1 MLSDLKYALR
11 MLAKSPGFTAIAML
25 TLALGIGANSAIFS
39 VVDTVLLRPLPF
51 PKPHELVAVWGSVSH
66 AGGEKETDSFPNYVD
81 LRDQSQTL
89 DSLTAY
95 ARAAAVLTGTEESRE
110 VLGLAVTSDVFRV
123 LGVSPVLGRAFT
135 REDDNPDARVVVFT
149 HHAWKTLLNGDPKI
163 VGQQIKMSSR
173 SYTVLGVMPPGFQF
187 PVEGERA
194 QYVMPLHPL
203 VPEEV
208 KRRDS
213 HFLRLVGRMKPGV
226 SIEQCN
232 AELNAISSRLAKE
245 YPETN
250 TNRSNLVV
258 GLHRDIVGDVRPA
271 LITVLVAV
279 LFVLL
284 IACANVA
291 NLLLAR
297 ASARQREIAIR
308 TALGASRWR
317 IVSQLLLEGFLLAL
331 LGALGG
337 LLIAWWGMDLLR
349 VFGPQDVPR
358 LGEIAINA
366 PVWIFTFAA
375 AVLST
380 LLFALIPALQ
390 VTRPN
395 MSQSLQEGGSR
406 GAVGP
411 ESHRLRGLLVIS
423 QVALSLLLLVGAGLL
438 IKSFVN
444 LRATKPG
451 FDPSHAVTLH
461 LSLPKV
467 KYPDANQHREF
478 FEQILPKLAAIPGVE
493 AAGGA
498 MPMPFSGND
507 RGSSFTVAG
516 QPPLARGNH
525 PIASHL
531 TITPGYFHAM
541 KTPLLAGRDF
551 NLHDTKDSMLVIIVN
566 EAFVRRFFGGR
577 NPIGQRIVL
586 DQEDNKTTTLEI
598 VGVVAS
604 SHHETLA
611 AEAQPEF
618 YIPHTQDPTR
628 RMDIVLRTSAAELS
642 GLQAAFRNVVQ
653 AYDKDIYIPALET
666 LEQRVGTTLAQPR
679 FNMMLLGTF
688 AGVAMI
694 LAAIGIYGV
703 IAYSVAQRTREIG
716 IRMALGAQ
724 RRNMLQMILW
734 QSFSLVGIGL
744 FAGLLGALGLTRL
757 MTSLLY
763 GVTAHDLSIYAIVMT
778 LLSSAALLA
787 SYFPARRAM
796 HVDPIV
802 ALRYE

>member
-1 MLSDLKYALR
+1 MLSDFKYALR
-11 MLAKSPGFTAIAML
+11 MLAKSPAFTTIAVL

-51 PKPHELVAVWGSVSH
+51 PKSHELVAVWGTVSH
-66 AGGEKETDSFPNYVD
+66 TGGEKETDSFPNYVD

-95 ARAAAVLTGTEESRE
+95 TRAAAVLTETEESRE
-110 VLGLAVTSDVFRV
+110 ILGLAVTSDVFRV

-135 REDDNPDARVVVFT
+135 REDDNPNARVIVFT

-163 VGQQIKMSSR
+163 IGKQIKMTSR
-173 SYTVLGVMPPGFQF
+173 FYTVLGIMPPGFQF

-194 QYVMPLHPL
+194 EYFMPLHPL
-203 VPEEV
+203 VSEEV

-258 GLHRDIVGDVRPA
+258 GLHKDIVGDVRPA
-271 LITVLVAV
+271 LVTVLAAV

-297 ASARQREIAIR
+297 ATARQREIAIR
-308 TALGASRWR
+308 AALGASRWR
-317 IVSQLLLEGFLLAL
+317 IICQLLLEGFLLAL
-331 LGALGG
+331 VGALGG

-380 LLFALIPALQ
+380 LIFALIPALQ

-395 MSQSLQEGGSR
+395 VSQSLQEGGGR

-438 IKSFVN
+438 IKSFAN

-467 KYPDANQHREF
+467 KYPDPNQHREF
-478 FEQILPKLAAIPGVE
+478 FEQILPKLATIPGVE

-551 NLHDTKDSMLVIIVN
+551 NLHDTKDSMLVVIVN
-566 EAFVRRFFGGR
+566 EAFVRRFLGGR
-577 NPIGQRIVL
+577 NPIAQRIVL

-666 LEQRVGTTLAQPR
+666 LEQRIGTTLAQPR

-744 FAGLLGALGLTRL
+744 FAGLLGALGLARL

-763 GVTAHDLSIYAIVMT
+763 GVTAHDLSIYAIV
-778 LLSSAALLA
+778 LIVLSSAALLA

-796 HVDPIV
+796 QVDPMV

>member
-1 MLSDLKYALR
+1 MLSDFKYALR
-11 MLAKSPGFTAIAML
+11 MLAKTPTFTCIAAL

-39 VVDTVLLRPLPF
+39 VVDAVLLRPLPF
-51 PKPHELVAVWGSVSH
+51 PRRHELVAVWGSVSH
-66 AGGEKETDSFPNYVD
+66 TGGEKETDSFPNYVD

-89 DSLTAY
+89 QSLTAY
-95 ARAAAVLTGTEESRE
+95 TRAGTVFTGTEEARE
-110 VLGLAVTSDVFRV
+110 LVGLAITSDIFRV
-123 LGVSPVLGRAFT
+123 LGVQPVLGRAYT
-135 REDDNPDARVVVFT
+135 REEDNVDARVVVFSDR
-149 HHAWKTLLNGDPKI
+149 AWKSLFNRDPNI
-163 VGQQIKMSSR
+163 IGRQVNFSGRLWTVVGI
-173 SYTVLGVMPPGFQF
+173 MPPGFQF

-194 QYVMPLHPL
+194 EYLMPLHPL

-213 HFLRLVGRMKPGV
+213 HFLRLVGRLKPGV

-232 AELNAISSRLAKE
+232 AELNAIASRLAKQ
-245 YPETN
+245 YPKSN

-258 GLHRDIVGDVRPA
+258 GLHKDIVGDVRPA
-271 LITVLVAV
+271 LITILAAV

-297 ASARQREIAIR
+297 ATGRRREIAIR

-331 LGALGG
+331 LGAAGG
-337 LLIAWWGMDLLR
+337 LFIAWWGIDLLR

-358 LGEIAINA
+358 IGEIAINA
-366 PVWIFTFAA
+366 PVWTFTFGV

-395 MSQSLQEGGSR
+395 VRESLQEGSR

-423 QVALSLLLLVGAGLL
+423 QVALSLLLLAGAGLL
-438 IKSFVN
+438 IKSFAN
-444 LRATKPG
+444 LRAIKPG
-451 FDPSHAVTLH
+451 FDPSNAVTLH
-461 LSLPKV
+461 LVMPKV
-467 KYPDANQHREF
+467 KYPDPEQHRQF
-478 FEQILPKLAAIPGVE
+478 FEQILPKFAAIPGVE
-493 AAGGA
+493 AAAGA

-507 RGSSFTVAG
+507 RGSAFAILG
-516 QPPLARGNH
+516 QPPLARGSH
-525 PIASHL
+525 PVASHML
-531 TITPGYFHAM
+531 VTSDYFLAM
-541 KTPLLAGRDF
+541 RTPLLAGRVF
-551 NLHDTKDSMLVIIVN
+551 NSFDTKDSAPVVIVN
-566 EAFVRRFFGGR
+566 EAFVRKFFADG
-577 NPIGQRIVL
+577 NAIGQHIVL
-586 DQEDNKTTTLEI
+586 DQNDDKTTTLEI

-604 SHHETLA
+604 SRHETLA
-611 AEAQPEF
+611 TEPQPEF
-618 YIPHTQDPTR
+618 YVPHTQDPTR
-628 RMDIVLRTSAAELS
+628 RMDIVLRTSTGQVS
-642 GLQAAFRNVVQ
+642 GLQAAFANVVHQ
-653 AYDKDIYIPALET
+653 FDKDIYIPKLEP
-666 LEQRVGTTLAQPR
+666 LEERVGTTLAQPR
-679 FNMMLLGTF
+679 FNTMLLGAF
-688 AGVAMI
+688 AVVAMV

-703 IAYSVAQRTREIG
+703 IAYGVAQRTREIG

-724 RRNMLQMILW
+724 RRDMLQMVLR
-734 QSFSLVGIGL
+734 QSLTIVGIGL
-744 FAGLLGALGLTRL
+744 IVGLAGALAMTRL
-757 MTSLLY
+757 MRSLLY
-763 GVTAHDLSIYAIVMT
+763 GVSANDMSIYGIV
-778 LLSSAALLA
+778 LVVLSSAALLA

>member
-1 MLSDLKYALR
+1 MLSDFKYALR
-11 MLAKSPGFTAIAML
+11 MLAKSPAFTTIAVL

-51 PKPHELVAVWGSVSH
+51 PKSHELVAVWGTVSH
-66 AGGEKETDSFPNYVD
+66 TGGEKETDSFPNYVD

-95 ARAAAVLTGTEESRE
+95 TRAAAVLTETEESRE
-110 VLGLAVTSDVFRV
+110 LLGLAVTSDVFRV

-135 REDDNPDARVVVFT
+135 GEDDNPDARVIVFT
-149 HHAWKTLLNGDPKI
+149 HHAWKTLFNGDPKI
-163 VGQQIKMSSR
+163 VGKQIKMTSR
-173 SYTVLGVMPPGFQF
+173 FYTVLGIMPPGFQF

-194 QYVMPLHPL
+194 EYFMPLHPL
-203 VPEEV
+203 VSEEV

-258 GLHRDIVGDVRPA
+258 GLHKDIVGDVRPA
-271 LITVLVAV
+271 LVTVLAAV

-297 ASARQREIAIR
+297 ATARQREIAIR
-308 TALGASRWR
+308 AALGASRWR
-317 IVSQLLLEGFLLAL
+317 IICQLLLEGFLLAL
-331 LGALGG
+331 VGALGG

-380 LLFALIPALQ
+380 LIFALIPALQ

-395 MSQSLQEGGSR
+395 VSQSLQEGGGR

-438 IKSFVN
+438 IKSFAN

-467 KYPDANQHREF
+467 KYPDPNQHREF

-507 RGSSFTVAG
+507 RGSSFTVGG

-531 TITPGYFHAM
+531 TLTP
-541 KTPLLAGRDF
+541 
-551 NLHDTKDSMLVIIVN
+551 V
-566 EAFVRRFFGGR
+566 
-577 NPIGQRIVL
+577 
-586 DQEDNKTTTLEI
+586 
-598 VGVVAS
+598 
-604 SHHETLA
+604 
-611 AEAQPEF
+611 
-618 YIPHTQDPTR
+618 
-628 RMDIVLRTSAAELS
+628 
-642 GLQAAFRNVVQ
+642 
-653 AYDKDIYIPALET
+653 
-666 LEQRVGTTLAQPR
+666 
-679 FNMMLLGTF
+679 
-688 AGVAMI
+688 
-694 LAAIGIYGV
+694 
-703 IAYSVAQRTREIG
+703 
-716 IRMALGAQ
+716 
-724 RRNMLQMILW
+724 
-734 QSFSLVGIGL
+734 
-744 FAGLLGALGLTRL
+744 
-757 MTSLLY
+757 
-763 GVTAHDLSIYAIVMT
+763 
-778 LLSSAALLA
+778 
-787 SYFPARRAM
+787 
-796 HVDPIV
+796 
-802 ALRYE
+802 

>member
-39 VVDTVLLRPLPF
+39 VVDTILLRPLPF

>member
-1 MLSDLKYALR
+1 MNDLRFALR
-11 MLAKSPGFTAIAML
+11 RLFQNPTFTIIATL

-51 PKPHELVAVWGSVSH
+51 PKSHELVAVWGSVSH
-66 AGGEKETDSFPNYVD
+66 TGGEKETDSFPNYVD

-95 ARAAAVLTGTEESRE
+95 TRAAAVLTGTEESRE

-123 LGVSPVLGRAFT
+123 LGVFPVLGRAFS

-163 VGQQIKMSSR
+163 VGKQIKMSSR
-173 SYTVLGVMPPGFQF
+173 SYTVLGIMPPGFQF
-187 PVEGERA
+187 PVEGERTE
-194 QYVMPLHPL
+194 YFMPLHPL

-226 SIEQCN
+226 SVEQCN
-232 AELNAISSRLAKE
+232 AELNAISWRLAKE

-250 TNRSNLVV
+250 TNRSSLVV
-258 GLHRDIVGDVRPA
+258 GLHKDIVGDVRPA
-271 LITVLVAV
+271 LMTILAAV

-297 ASARQREIAIR
+297 ATARQREIAIR
-308 TALGASRWR
+308 SALGASRWR
-317 IVSQLLLEGFLLAL
+317 IISQLLLEGFLLAL
-331 LGALGG
+331 VGALGG

-395 MSQSLQEGGSR
+395 VSQSLQEGGGR

-423 QVALSLLLLVGAGLL
+423 QVALSLLLLIGAGLL
-438 IKSFVN
+438 IKSFAN

-467 KYPDANQHREF
+467 RYPDPTQHREF

-525 PIASHL
+525 PVASHL

-551 NLHDTKDSMLVIIVN
+551 NLHDTKDSMLVVIVN
-566 EAFVRRFFGGR
+566 EAFVRRFLEGR

-586 DQEDNKTTTLEI
+586 DQENNKTTTLEI

-611 AEAQPEF
+611 SEAQPEF
-618 YIPHTQDPTR
+618 YIPHTQDPSR

-642 GLQAAFRNVVQ
+642 GLQAAFRNVVHD
-653 AYDKDIYIPALET
+653 YDKNIYVPNLET
-666 LEQRVGTTLAQPR
+666 LEQRIGTTLAQPR
-679 FNMMLLGTF
+679 FNTMLLGTF

-734 QSFSLVGIGL
+734 QSASLVGIGL
-744 FAGLLGALGLTRL
+744 FAGLLSALALTRL

-763 GVTAHDLSIYAIVMT
+763 GVTAYDLSIYAIVMIV
-778 LLSSAALLA
+778 LSSAALLA

-796 HVDPIV
+796 HVDPMV

>member
-1 MLSDLKYALR
+1 MNNLRFALR
-11 MLAKSPGFTAIAML
+11 RLFQNPTFTIIATL

-51 PKPHELVAVWGSVSH
+51 PKSHELVAVWGSVSH
-66 AGGEKETDSFPNYVD
+66 TGGEKETDSFPNYVD

-95 ARAAAVLTGTEESRE
+95 TRAAAVLTGTEESRE

-123 LGVSPVLGRAFT
+123 LGVFPVLGRAFS

-163 VGQQIKMSSR
+163 VGKQIKMSSR
-173 SYTVLGVMPPGFQF
+173 SYTVLGIMPPGFQF
-187 PVEGERA
+187 PVEGERTE
-194 QYVMPLHPL
+194 YFMPLHPL

-226 SIEQCN
+226 SVEQCN
-232 AELNAISSRLAKE
+232 AELNAISWRLAKE

-250 TNRSNLVV
+250 TNRSSLVV
-258 GLHRDIVGDVRPA
+258 GLHKDIVGDVRPA
-271 LITVLVAV
+271 LMTILAAV

-297 ASARQREIAIR
+297 ATARQREIAIR
-308 TALGASRWR
+308 SALGASRWR
-317 IVSQLLLEGFLLAL
+317 IISQLLLEGFLLAL
-331 LGALGG
+331 VGALGG

-395 MSQSLQEGGSR
+395 VSQSLQEGGGR

-423 QVALSLLLLVGAGLL
+423 QVALSLLLLIGAGLL
-438 IKSFVN
+438 IKSFAN

-467 KYPDANQHREF
+467 RYPDPTQHREF

-525 PIASHL
+525 PVASHL

-551 NLHDTKDSMLVIIVN
+551 NLHDTKDSMLVVIVN
-566 EAFVRRFFGGR
+566 EAFVRRFLEGR

-586 DQEDNKTTTLEI
+586 DQENNKTTTLEI

-611 AEAQPEF
+611 SEAQPEF
-618 YIPHTQDPTR
+618 YIPHTQDPSR

-642 GLQAAFRNVVQ
+642 GLQAAFRNVVHD
-653 AYDKDIYIPALET
+653 YDKNIYVPNLET
-666 LEQRVGTTLAQPR
+666 LEQRIGTTLAQPR
-679 FNMMLLGTF
+679 FNTMLLGTF

-734 QSFSLVGIGL
+734 QSASLVGIGL
-744 FAGLLGALGLTRL
+744 FAGLLSALALTRL

-763 GVTAHDLSIYAIVMT
+763 GVTAYDLSIYAIVMIV
-778 LLSSAALLA
+778 LSSAALLA

-796 HVDPIV
+796 HVDPMV

>member
-1 MLSDLKYALR
+1 MLNDFKYALR
-11 MLAKSPGFTAIAML
+11 MLVKSPAFTIIAVI

-51 PKPHELVAVWGSVSH
+51 PKPHELVMVWGSVSH
-66 AGGEKETDSFPNYVD
+66 TGGEKETDSFPDYVD

-95 ARAAAVLTGTEESRE
+95 TRAGAVLYGTEEARE
-110 VLGLAVTSDVFRV
+110 LEGLAVTSDLFRV
-123 LGVSPVLGRAFT
+123 LGVSPMLGRAFT
-135 REDDNPDARVVVFT
+135 REEDNPDARVVVFT
-149 HHAWKTLLNGDPKI
+149 NHAWKTLFAGDPNIIGK
-163 VGQQIKMSSR
+163 QIKMSSR
-173 SYTVLGVMPPGFQF
+173 SYTVLGVMPPGFRF
-187 PVEGERA
+187 PVEGDRA
-194 QYVMPLHPL
+194 EYFMPLHPL
-203 VPEEV
+203 VPDEV

-213 HFLRLVGRMKPGV
+213 HFLRLVGRLKPGV

-232 AELNAISSRLAKE
+232 AELNTIASRLAKQ
-245 YPETN
+245 YPESN

-258 GLHRDIVGDVRPA
+258 GLHKEIVGDVRPA
-271 LITVLVAV
+271 LITILAAV

-297 ASARQREIAIR
+297 ATARQREIAIR
-308 TALGASRWR
+308 TALGASRRR

-331 LGALGG
+331 LGAVGG

-349 VFGPQDVPR
+349 AFGPQDVPR
-358 LGEIAINA
+358 LGEIAIDA
-366 PVWIFTFAA
+366 PVWMFTLAA
-375 AVLST
+375 TVLST
-380 LLFALIPALQ
+380 LSFALIPALQ
-390 VTRPN
+390 ITRPN
-395 MSQSLQEGGSR
+395 VSQSLQEGGSR

-423 QVALSLLLLVGAGLL
+423 QVALSLLLLIGAGLL
-438 IKSFVN
+438 IKSFAN

-461 LSLPKV
+461 ISMPKV
-467 KYPDANQHREF
+467 KYPDPNQHRQF

-493 AAGGA
+493 AAGAA

-507 RGSSFTVAG
+507 RGSTFTVEG

-525 PIASHL
+525 PVASHL
-531 TITPGYFHAM
+531 IVMPGYFRSM

-551 NLHDTKDSMLVIIVN
+551 NVHDTKDSAPVVIVN
-566 EAFVRRFFGGR
+566 EAFMRRFLGGA
-577 NPIGQRIVL
+577 NAIGQRILL
-586 DQEDNKTTTLEI
+586 DQVDNKTTTLEI
-598 VGVVAS
+598 VGVVGNS
-604 SHHETLA
+604 RHETLA
-611 AEAQPEF
+611 AEVQPEF
-618 YIPHTQDPTR
+618 YIPHAQDPSR
-628 RMDIVLRTSAAELS
+628 RMDIILRTSAAELS

-653 AYDKDIYIPALET
+653 EYDKDIYVPALET
-666 LEQRVGTTLAQPR
+666 LEQRIGTTLAQPR
-679 FNMMLLGTF
+679 FNMLLLGTF

-724 RRNMLQMILW
+724 RRDMLQMVLW

-744 FAGLLGALGLTRL
+744 LAGLLSALVLTRL

-763 GVTAHDLSIYAIVMT
+763 GVTAQDLSIYAIVIIV
-778 LLSSAALLA
+778 LSGAALLA
-787 SYFPARRAM
+787 SYLPARRATQI
-796 HVDPIV
+796 DPMV

>member
-1 MLSDLKYALR
+1 MLSDFKYALR
-11 MLAKSPGFTAIAML
+11 MLIKAPGFSAIAIL

-39 VVDTVLLRPLPF
+39 VVDAVLLRPLPF
-51 PKPHELVAVWGSVSH
+51 PQPHELVAVWGSVSH
-66 AGGEKETDSFPNYVD
+66 TGGEKETDSFPNYVD
-81 LRDQSQTL
+81 LRDQAQTL

-95 ARAAAVLTGTEESRE
+95 TRAGGVLTGTEESRE
-110 VLGLAVTSDVFRV
+110 IAGLAVTSDIFRV
-123 LGVSPVLGRAFT
+123 LGVSPMLGRAFT
-135 REDDNPDARVVVFT
+135 REDDNPDARVIVFT
-149 HHAWKTLLNGDPKI
+149 HHAWKTLFNGDPNI
-163 VGQQIKMSSR
+163 VGKQINMSWR
-173 SYTVLGVMPPGFQF
+173 SYTVLGIMPPGFQF

-194 QYVMPLHPL
+194 LYFMPLHPL
-203 VPEEV
+203 VPDEV

-213 HFLRLVGRMKPGV
+213 HFLRLVGRLKSGV

-232 AELNAISSRLAKE
+232 AELNAIASRLAKQ
-245 YPETN
+245 YPESN
-250 TNRSNLVV
+250 TNRSNLVI
-258 GLHRDIVGDVRPA
+258 GLHKDIVGDVRPA
-271 LITVLVAV
+271 LVTILAAV

-297 ASARQREIAIR
+297 ATARKREIAIR

-331 LGALGG
+331 FGALGG

-358 LGEIAINA
+358 LGDIAING
-366 PVWIFTFAA
+366 PVWTFTFMT
-375 AVLST
+375 AVCST

-395 MSQSLQEGGSR
+395 VNESLQEGSR

-423 QVALSLLLLVGAGLL
+423 QVALSLLLLAGAGLL
-438 IKSFVN
+438 IKSFAN
-444 LRATKPG
+444 LRATKLG
-451 FDPSHAVTLH
+451 FDPSNAVTLH
-461 LSLPKV
+461 LVMPKV
-467 KYPDANQHREF
+467 KYPDSEQHRQF
-478 FEQILPKLAAIPGVE
+478 FEQILPKFAAMPGVK

-507 RGSSFTVAG
+507 RGSAFTIVG
-516 QPPLARGNH
+516 QPPLPRGSH
-525 PIASHL
+525 PVASQL
-531 TITPGYFHAM
+531 VITSDYFRAM
-541 KTPLLAGRDF
+541 ETPLLAGRTF
-551 NLHDTKDSMLVIIVN
+551 NSFDTKDSTPVVIVN
-566 EAFVRRFFGGR
+566 EAFVRKHLDGA
-577 NPIGQRIVL
+577 NAIGQRIIL
-586 DQEDNKTTTLEI
+586 DQQDSKTTTLEI

-604 SHHETLA
+604 SRHETLA
-611 AEAQPEF
+611 AEPQPEF
-618 YIPHTQDPTR
+618 YVSHAQDPSR
-628 RMDIVLRTSAAELS
+628 RMDIVLRTSSAQVS
-642 GLQAAFRNVVQ
+642 GLQAAFRNVVHQ
-653 AYDKDIYIPALET
+653 FDKDIYIPKLET
-666 LEQRVGTTLAQPR
+666 LEERVGVTLAQPR

-703 IAYSVAQRTREIG
+703 IAYGVAQRTKEIG

-724 RRNMLQMILW
+724 RTDMLRMILR
-734 QSFSLVGIGL
+734 QSLTIVGIGL
-744 FAGLLGALGLTRL
+744 AVGLVSALAVTRL
-757 MTSLLY
+757 MATLLY
-763 GVTAHDLSIYAIVMT
+763 GVSANDFSTYGIVLLLLATAAM
-778 LLSSAALLA
+778 LA

-796 HVDPIV
+796 KVDPIV

>member
-1 MLSDLKYALR
+1 MLSDFKYALR
-11 MLAKSPGFTAIAML
+11 MLAKSPGFTAIAAL

-39 VVDTVLLRPLPF
+39 VVDTVLLRSLPF
-51 PKPHELVAVWGSVSH
+51 PKPHELAAVWGSVSH
-66 AGGEKETDSFPNYVD
+66 TGGEKETDSFPNYVD

-89 DSLTAY
+89 DGLTAY
-95 ARAAAVLTGTEESRE
+95 TRAGGVLTGTEESRE
-110 VLGLAVTSDVFRV
+110 ILGLAVTSDIFRV
-123 LGVSPVLGRAFT
+123 LGVSPMLGRAFT

-149 HHAWKTLLNGDPKI
+149 HHAWKTLFNGDPNI
-163 VGQQIKMSSR
+163 VGKQIKMSWR
-173 SYTVLGVMPPGFQF
+173 SYTVLGIMPPGFQF

-194 QYVMPLHPL
+194 EYLMPLHPL

-208 KRRDS
+208 KRRDN
-213 HFLRLVGRMKPGV
+213 HFLRLVGRLKPGMRMQ
-226 SIEQCN
+226 QCN
-232 AELNAISSRLAKE
+232 AELNAIASRLAKQ
-245 YPETN
+245 YPESN

-258 GLHRDIVGDVRPA
+258 GLHKDIVGDVRPA
-271 LITVLVAV
+271 LITILAAV

-297 ASARQREIAIR
+297 ATGRRREIAIR
-308 TALGASRWR
+308 TALGASRRR

-331 LGALGG
+331 LGAVGG
-337 LLIAWWGMDLLR
+337 LLIAWWGVDLLR

-358 LGEIAINA
+358 IGEIAINA
-366 PVWIFTFAA
+366 PVWTFTFGV

-395 MSQSLQEGGSR
+395 VSESLQEGSR

-423 QVALSLLLLVGAGLL
+423 QVALSLLLLAGAGLL
-438 IKSFVN
+438 IKSFAN

-451 FDPSHAVTLH
+451 FDPSNAVTLH
-461 LSLPKV
+461 LVMPKV
-467 KYPDANQHREF
+467 KYPDPEQHRQF
-478 FEQILPKLAAIPGVE
+478 FEQMLPKFAAIPGVE

-507 RGSSFTVAG
+507 RASAFTILG
-516 QPPLARGNH
+516 QPPLPRGSH
-525 PIASHL
+525 PVASHMVV
-531 TITPGYFHAM
+531 TSDYFLAM
-541 KTPLLAGRDF
+541 RTPLLAGRVF
-551 NLHDTKDSMLVIIVN
+551 NSFDTKDSAPVVIVN
-566 EAFVRRFFGGR
+566 EAFVRKFLGGG
-577 NPIGQRIVL
+577 NAIGQRIVL
-586 DQEDNKTTTLEI
+586 DQNDNKTTTLEI
-598 VGVVAS
+598 IGVVAS
-604 SHHETLA
+604 SRHETLA
-611 AEAQPEF
+611 TEPQPEF
-618 YIPHTQDPTR
+618 YVPHTQDPTR
-628 RMDIVLRTSAAELS
+628 RMDIVLRTSASELS
-642 GLQAAFRNVVQ
+642 GLQAAFGNVVHHV
-653 AYDKDIYIPALET
+653 DKDIYIPKLET
-666 LEQRVGTTLAQPR
+666 LQQRIGTTLAQPR
-679 FNMMLLGTF
+679 FNMLLLGTF

-703 IAYSVAQRTREIG
+703 IAYGVAQRTREIG

-724 RRNMLQMILW
+724 RRDMLQMILW

-744 FAGLLGALGLTRL
+744 LAGLLSALALTRL

-763 GVTAHDLSIYAIVMT
+763 GVTAHDMSIYVIVMT
-778 LLSSAALLA
+778 VLSSAALLA

-796 HVDPIV
+796 QVDPIV

>member
-531 TITPGYFHAM
+531 TIIPGYFHAM